1 MREDSDVTA
10 IEQQGIPGRM
20 RSNRSQE
27 VPRAG
32 LRALPGGLN
41 TGLPEAPHG
50 SEFAREASVID
61 VPASVTDGPVSVI
74 DVPASVVDVL
84 ASVIRRSSECN
95 KTFLRV

>member
-1 MREDSDVTA
+1 MTA
-10 IEQQGIPGRM
+10 VEQWGIPGRM

-50 SEFAREASVID
+50 SEFTREASMID
-61 VPASVTDGPVSVI
+61 IPASVTDGPVSVI
-74 DVPASVVDVL
+74 DVPATATFRMCCHGIVLCIRTESVWVL
-84 ASVIRRSSECN
+84 Q
-95 KTFLRV
+95 LL